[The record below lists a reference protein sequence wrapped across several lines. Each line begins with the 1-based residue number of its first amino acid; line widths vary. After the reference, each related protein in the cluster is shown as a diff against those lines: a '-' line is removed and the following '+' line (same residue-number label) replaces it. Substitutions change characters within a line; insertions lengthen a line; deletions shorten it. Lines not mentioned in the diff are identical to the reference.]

1 LSRFYYKNATWITGY
16 LFVAPALALYIIFR
30 VYPIV
35 FGSFI
40 SFFRWNGL
48 TSMKFIGL
56 ENFKEIFFQDKIFRV
71 ALLHN
76 TIYAIGTVS
85 VKNVLGL
92 LLALLINECV
102 RGKTFYRTTLFMPV
116 VTSFVAI
123 GILWSWILN
132 PAFGL
137 LNSILTSMHLG
148 FLVQEWVTNPDI
160 ALYSLIG
167 IDVWKWIGFH
177 MVIYLA
183 ALGRVPKSLYEA
195 ATLDG
200 ATKTQFFLHVTIYLL
215 MPIIAF
221 NVLISLIGGFSV
233 FDLVFVV
240 TQGGPFYATEVVLTH
255 TYTQAFQFHRIG
267 YGTATAYVLFVI
279 VLILSLIQ
287 MKAMGG
293 EKYEF

>member
-1 LSRFYYKNATWITGY
+1 MSRFYYKNATWITGY

-167 IDVWKWIGFH
+167 IDVWKWIG
-177 MVIYLA
+177 
-183 ALGRVPKSLYEA
+183 
-195 ATLDG
+195 
-200 ATKTQFFLHVTIYLL
+200 
-215 MPIIAF
+215 
-221 NVLISLIGGFSV
+221 
-233 FDLVFVV
+233 
-240 TQGGPFYATEVVLTH
+240 
-255 TYTQAFQFHRIG
+255 
-267 YGTATAYVLFVI
+267 
-279 VLILSLIQ
+279 
-287 MKAMGG
+287 
-293 EKYEF
+293 